1 MRELIVVAMVAW
13 LAVILAPVCSSAVS
27 AVVRHEWQE
36 MQESNEAFNALL
48 IEDVKRQRAENAA
61 ASH

>member
-1 MRELIVVAMVAW
+1 MREIIVVAMVAW
-13 LAVILAPVCSSAVS
+13 LAVILAPVCSSVVS
-27 AVVRHEWQE
+27 AGVRHEWQE

>member
-1 MRELIVVAMVAW
+1 MREIIVVAMVAW
-13 LAVILAPVCSSAVS
+13 LAVILAPVFSSVVS
-27 AVVRHEWQE
+27 AGARQEWRN